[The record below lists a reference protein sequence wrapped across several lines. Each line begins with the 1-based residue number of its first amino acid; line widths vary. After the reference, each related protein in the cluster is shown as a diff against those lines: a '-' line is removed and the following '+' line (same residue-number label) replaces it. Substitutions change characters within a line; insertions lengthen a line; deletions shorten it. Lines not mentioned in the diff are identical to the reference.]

1 MDALERPD
9 LQPNG
14 QPVWYF
20 ITSGILATLMAKT
33 ATIGIVG
40 YSGCSAWITAGLL
53 ELFAIANN
61 ARAVLGARAAATVRF
76 DCHLVGKS
84 GRAVRG
90 SHGVR
95 FAAHAV
101 RRHYDAAIVPPV
113 WCESLADLEV
123 QAHRLRSE
131 NEFLVQMARRSRIFA
146 STCSGAVLLAQAG
159 LLSGRRATTCW
170 WLVNWFRQTF
180 PDIEMAPDRLVM
192 RDGNRWTAAAGA
204 AYMHL
209 ALELVRELA
218 GEPLATATAK
228 LMLVERRRGSQSPFL
243 VPHAAPQGDSEIE
256 RATRYLRQNASKRLA
271 IAGMCRALAVSERTL
286 ARRFKASLGMSPL
299 SYLQSQRIARA
310 RQLLESSASSL
321 EKIVEQCGYED
332 VSSFRKLFA
341 RQVGMTPREYRLRF
355 GND

>member
-1 MDALERPD
+1 
-9 LQPNG
+9 
-14 QPVWYF
+14 
-20 ITSGILATLMAKT
+20 MAKT
-33 ATIGIVG
+33 VTIAVVG
-40 YSGCSAWITAGLL
+40 YPGCSAWITAGLL

-61 ARAVLGARAAATVRF
+61 ARATLGERAAPTARF
-76 DCHLVGKS
+76 DCHIV
-84 GRAVRG
+84 GRARGTVRG
-90 SHGVR
+90 SHDVR
-95 FAAHAV
+95 FAAHPV

-123 QAHRLRSE
+123 QARRLRTE
-131 NEFLVQMARRSRIFA
+131 NAFLIQMARRSTIFA
-146 STCSGAVLLAQAG
+146 SSCSGAVLLAQAG

-209 ALELVRELA
+209 ALDLVRELA
-218 GEPLATATAK
+218 GEALAAATAK

-243 VPHAAPQGDSEIE
+243 VPHAPPQADSEIAGFDIG
-256 RATRYLRQNASKRLA
+256 RATRYLRQHAGKRLP
-271 IAGMCRALAVSERTL
+271 IAGVCRSLGVSERTL
-286 ARRFKASLGMSPL
+286 ARRFKANLGMSPL
-299 SYLQSQRIARA
+299 SYLQSQRISRA
-310 RQLLESSASSL
+310 RQLLESSALPL
-321 EKIVEQCGYED
+321 ERIVEQCGYED

-355 GND
+355 GSD

>member
-1 MDALERPD
+1 
-9 LQPNG
+9 
-14 QPVWYF
+14 
-20 ITSGILATLMAKT
+20 MAKT
-33 ATIGIVG
+33 VTVAIVG
-40 YSGCSAWITAGLL
+40 YAGCSAWITAGLL

-61 ARAVLGARAAATVRF
+61 ARVTLGERAASTVRF
-76 DCHLVGKS
+76 DCHIVGRS
-84 GRAVRG
+84 RRPVRG

-95 FAAHAV
+95 FAAHAI
-101 RRHYDAAIVPPV
+101 RRHYDASIVPPV

-123 QAHRLRSE
+123 QARRLRTE
-131 NEFLVQMARRSRIFA
+131 NAFLVQMARRSKIFA
-146 STCSGAVLLAQAG
+146 SACSGAVLLAQAG

-192 RDGNRWTAAAGA
+192 RDGNRWTAAAGS

-209 ALELVRELA
+209 ALDLVREFA
-218 GEPLATATAK
+218 GEPLAAATAK

-243 VPHAAPQGDSEIE
+243 MPRAPQTASEIVGFDIG
-256 RATRYLRQNASKRLA
+256 RATHYLRQHASKRVA
-271 IAGMCRALAVSERTL
+271 IAALCRAFAVSERTL
-286 ARRFKASLGMSPL
+286 ARRFKATLGMSPL
-299 SYLQSQRIARA
+299 NYLQSQRIARA
-310 RQLLESSASSL
+310 RQLLESSALPL
-321 EKIVEQCGYED
+321 ERIVEQCGYED

>member
-1 MDALERPD
+1 
-9 LQPNG
+9 
-14 QPVWYF
+14 
-20 ITSGILATLMAKT
+20 MAKT
-33 ATIGIVG
+33 VTVAIVG
-40 YSGCSAWITAGLL
+40 YPGCSAWITAGLL

-61 ARAVLGARAAATVRF
+61 ARVTLGDRAATTAGF
-76 DCHLVGKS
+76 DCHIVGKS
-84 GRAVRG
+84 RRPVRG
-90 SHGVR
+90 SHRVT
-95 FAAHAV
+95 FAVHPV
-101 RRHYDAAIVPPV
+101 RRHYDASIVPPV

-123 QAHRLRSE
+123 QARRLRTE
-131 NEFLVQMARRSRIFA
+131 NAFLVGMARRSKIFA

-209 ALELVRELA
+209 ALDFVREFA
-218 GEPLATATAK
+218 GEPLAAATAK

-243 VPHAAPQGDSEIE
+243 VPRAPPAATDSEIE
-256 RATRYLRQNASKRLA
+256 RATQYLRQHASKRLA
-271 IAGMCRALAVSERTL
+271 IAGVCRTLAVSERTL
-286 ARRFKASLGMSPL
+286 ARRFKTSLGMSPL
-299 SYLQSQRIARA
+299 SYLQSQRVARA
-310 RQLLESSASSL
+310 RQLLESSKLPL
-321 EKIVEQCGYED
+321 ERIVEQCGYGD

-341 RQVGMTPREYRLRF
+341 RQVGMTPREYRQRF

>member
-1 MDALERPD
+1 
-9 LQPNG
+9 
-14 QPVWYF
+14 
-20 ITSGILATLMAKT
+20 MAKT
-33 ATIGIVG
+33 ATVAIVG

-61 ARAVLGARAAATVRF
+61 ARVTLGDRAAATVRF
-76 DCHLVGKS
+76 DCHIVGRS
-84 GRAVRG
+84 RRALLG

-95 FAAHAV
+95 FAAHAI
-101 RRHYDAAIVPPV
+101 RRQYAAAIVPPV

-131 NEFLVQMARRSRIFA
+131 NAFLVQMARRSKIFA

-209 ALELVRELA
+209 ALDIVRELA
-218 GEPLATATAK
+218 GEPLAAATAK

-243 VPHAAPQGDSEIE
+243 VPHAAPQADSEIE
-256 RATRYLRQNASKRLA
+256 RATRYLREHSGKRLA

-286 ARRFKASLGMSPL
+286 ARRFKAKLGMSPL
-299 SYLQSQRIARA
+299 GYLQSQRIARA
-310 RQLLESSASSL
+310 RQLLESSALSL
-321 EKIVEQCGYED
+321 ERIVEQCGYED

-355 GND
+355 GKD

>member
-1 MDALERPD
+1 
-9 LQPNG
+9 
-14 QPVWYF
+14 
-20 ITSGILATLMAKT
+20 MAKT
-33 ATIGIVG
+33 VTVAIVG
-40 YSGCSAWITAGLL
+40 YPGCSAWITAGLL

-61 ARAVLGARAAATVRF
+61 ARVTLGERAAATARF
-76 DCHLVGKS
+76 DCHIVG
-84 GRAVRG
+84 RLRRPVRG
-90 SHGVR
+90 SHGVQ
-95 FAAHAV
+95 FPVHAV
-101 RRHYDAAIVPPV
+101 RGRYDASVVPPV

-123 QAHRLRSE
+123 QARRLRTE
-131 NEFLVQMARRSRIFA
+131 NAFIVRMARRSKIFA

-159 LLSGRRATTCW
+159 LLTGRRATTCW

-209 ALELVRELA
+209 ALDLVREFA
-218 GEPLATATAK
+218 GEPLAAATAK

-243 VPHAAPQGDSEIE
+243 VPHAAPAEADSEIE
-256 RATRYLRQNASKRLA
+256 RATRYLRQHSGKRLA
-271 IAGMCRALAVSERTL
+271 IAGVCRALAVSERTL

-299 SYLQSQRIARA
+299 SYLQSQRVARA
-310 RQLLESSASSL
+310 RQLLESSTLPL
-321 EKIVEQCGYED
+321 ERIVEQCGYED

>member
-1 MDALERPD
+1 
-9 LQPNG
+9 
-14 QPVWYF
+14 
-20 ITSGILATLMAKT
+20 MAKT
-33 ATIGIVG
+33 VTVAIVG
-40 YSGCSAWITAGLL
+40 YPGCSAWITAGLL

-61 ARAVLGARAAATVRF
+61 ARATLGERATSTARF
-76 DCHLVGKS
+76 DCHIVGRS
-84 GRAVRG
+84 RQAVRG

-95 FAAHAV
+95 FPTHTV
-101 RRHYDAAIVPPV
+101 RRQYDAAIVPPV

-123 QAHRLRSE
+123 QARRLRTE
-131 NEFLVQMARRSRIFA
+131 NAFLIQMARRSTIFA
-146 STCSGAVLLAQAG
+146 SSCSGAVLLAQAG
-159 LLSGRRATTCW
+159 LLSGHRATTCW

-209 ALELVRELA
+209 ALDLVRELA
-218 GEPLATATAK
+218 GEALAAATAK

-243 VPHAAPQGDSEIE
+243 VPHAPPQADPEIE
-256 RATRYLRQNASKRLA
+256 RATRYLRQHAGKRLA
-271 IAGMCRALAVSERTL
+271 IAGVCRSLAVSERTL
-286 ARRFKASLGMSPL
+286 ARRFKANLGMSPL

-310 RQLLESSASSL
+310 RQLLEGSALPL
-321 EKIVEQCGYED
+321 ERIVEQCGYED
-332 VSSFRKLFA
+332 VSSFRKRFA

>member
-1 MDALERPD
+1 
-9 LQPNG
+9 
-14 QPVWYF
+14 
-20 ITSGILATLMAKT
+20 MAKT
-33 ATIGIVG
+33 VTVAIVG
-40 YSGCSAWITAGLL
+40 YAGCSAWITAGLL

-61 ARAVLGARAAATVRF
+61 ARVTLGDRAAATARF
-76 DCHLVGKS
+76 DCHIVGKS
-84 GRAVRG
+84 RRAVRG
-90 SHGVR
+90 SHGVQ
-95 FAAHAV
+95 FPVHVV
-101 RRHYDAAIVPPV
+101 RSRYDASIVPPV

-123 QAHRLRSE
+123 QARRLLTE
-131 NEFLVQMARRSRIFA
+131 NAFLVRMAQRSKIFA

-159 LLSGRRATTCW
+159 LLSGRRVTTCW
-170 WLVNWFRQTF
+170 WLVNWFRQAF

-209 ALELVRELA
+209 ALDLVRELA
-218 GEPLATATAK
+218 GEPLAAATAK

-243 VPHAAPQGDSEIE
+243 VPHAAPADTASEIE
-256 RATRYLRQNASKRLA
+256 SATRYLRQHSGKRLA
-271 IAGMCRALAVSERTL
+271 IAGVCRALAVSERTL

-310 RQLLESSASSL
+310 RQLLESSTLPL
-321 EKIVEQCGYED
+321 ERIVEQCGYED

>member
-1 MDALERPD
+1 
-9 LQPNG
+9 
-14 QPVWYF
+14 
-20 ITSGILATLMAKT
+20 MAKT
-33 ATIGIVG
+33 VTVAIVG
-40 YSGCSAWITAGLL
+40 YPGCSAWITAGLL

-61 ARAVLGARAAATVRF
+61 ARVTLGARAAATVRF
-76 DCHLVGKS
+76 DCHIVGRS
-84 GRAVRG
+84 HRVVRG
-90 SHGVR
+90 SHGVQ
-95 FAAHAV
+95 FPVHAV
-101 RRHYDAAIVPPV
+101 RRRYDASIVPPI

-123 QAHRLRSE
+123 QARRLRTE
-131 NEFLVQMARRSRIFA
+131 NAFIVHMAQRSRIFA
-146 STCSGAVLLAQAG
+146 SSCSGAVLLAQAG
-159 LLSGRRATTCW
+159 LLSGRRVTTCW

-192 RDGNRWTAAAGA
+192 RDGNRWTGAAGA

-209 ALELVRELA
+209 ALDLVRELA
-218 GEPLATATAK
+218 GEPLAAATAK

-243 VPHAAPQGDSEIE
+243 VPHSAPAQTDTEIE
-256 RATRYLRQNASKRLA
+256 RATSYLRQHSGKRLA
-271 IAGMCRALAVSERTL
+271 IAGVSRALAVSERTL

-310 RQLLESSASSL
+310 RQLLESSALPL
-321 EKIVEQCGYED
+321 ERIVEQCGYED

>member
-1 MDALERPD
+1 
-9 LQPNG
+9 
-14 QPVWYF
+14 
-20 ITSGILATLMAKT
+20 MAKNVT
-33 ATIGIVG
+33 VAIVG

-61 ARAVLGARAAATVRF
+61 ARVTLGARAAPTVRF
-76 DCHLVGKS
+76 NCHIVGRS
-84 GRAVRG
+84 RRPVHG

-95 FAAHAV
+95 FAAHAI
-101 RRHYDAAIVPPV
+101 RRHYDASIVPPI

-123 QAHRLRSE
+123 QARRLRTE
-131 NEFLVQMARRSRIFA
+131 NAFLVHMARRSRIVA

-180 PDIEMAPDRLVM
+180 PDIGMAPDRLVM

-209 ALELVRELA
+209 ALALVREFA
-218 GEPLATATAK
+218 GEPLAAATAK

-243 VPHAAPQGDSEIE
+243 VPRAPPQADSEIAGFDVG
-256 RATRYLRQNASKRLA
+256 RATRYLRQHAGKRLA
-271 IAGMCRALAVSERTL
+271 IRGVCRALAVSERTL
-286 ARRFKASLGMSPL
+286 ARKFKASLGMSPL

-310 RQLLESSASSL
+310 RQFLESSALPL
-321 EKIVEQCGYED
+321 ERIVELCGYED

-341 RQVGMTPREYRLRF
+341 RHVGMTPREYRLRF